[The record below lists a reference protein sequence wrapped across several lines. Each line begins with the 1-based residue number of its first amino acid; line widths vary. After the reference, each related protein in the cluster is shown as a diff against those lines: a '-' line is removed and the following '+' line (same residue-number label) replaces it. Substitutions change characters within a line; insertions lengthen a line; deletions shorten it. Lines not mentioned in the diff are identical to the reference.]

1 MLVGYNFDEFY
12 RQFLKLFKQILN
24 DPNSDHPLKH
34 LFTNDDIDRLMENP
48 PTQED
53 IYKIMQ
59 YFSENLNFNP
69 FMAGNPYF
77 TRPPAPPAKPPAKE
91 KNAQKPK
98 PDSDIVIDTFELQ
111 NEVHILVCTSRT
123 DLEFKTGVKKDNPRE
138 MALVIQNKQGSI
150 VQVAKLSAKIDKK
163 SKRVTYNNGIYEIIY
178 RKNA

>member
-1 MLVGYNFDEFY
+1 MGYNFDEFY

-53 IYKIMQ
+53 LYKIMQ

-77 TRPPAPPAKPPAKE
+77 PQTATPPTKSPSKE
-91 KNAQKPK
+91 KNAKKPK
-98 PDSDIVIDTFELQ
+98 PESDIIIDTFELQ
-111 NEVHILVCTSRT
+111 NEVHILVCTNRT
-123 DLEFKTGVKKDNPRE
+123 DLEFKTGIKKDNPRE
-138 MALVIQNKQGSI
+138 MALVIQNKQGAI
-150 VQVAKLSAKIDKK
+150 VQITKLSAKVDKK
-163 SKRVTYNNGIYEIIY
+163 SKHVTYNNGIYEIVY
-178 RKNA
+178 KKTT